1 MYVKKKKCMDLLY
14 PTKAKGTKNKLDNR
28 LLRSSPS
35 QPSFGCHATFC
46 FFGGALSDIQKTA
59 AKETTSQVNQP
70 FCNKNLTDYITT
82 VETIVSFLSRVLL
95 SAHLLLRYND

>member
-28 LLRSSPS
+28 QSTVSVFLDVTQRSPKRTERCVTSK
-35 QPSFGCHATFC
+35 
-46 FFGGALSDIQKTA
+46 KTA